1 MAGALQRRLAA
12 GEFAI
17 TAEITPPVSADPEGL
32 LQKARALAG
41 LADAINVTDGAG
53 ARAHLDSLTAA
64 GLMVRAGI
72 EPVLQVTCRDRNR
85 IALQSLLIGAAA
97 QGIHNLLALHGD
109 DPSAGD
115 QPDTKP
121 VFDLN
126 SHALLTTV
134 RGMTQRGELPTGR
147 AIGGQIEFFFGA
159 ADMPVDPA
167 PDWQPTNLM
176 RKIEAGAQFVQT
188 QFCLDPELMQR
199 YLARLEQHG
208 ILPGL
213 YVLVGLAPLASA
225 RSARWIRDKL
235 PGSVIPEALITR
247 LEAASDPK
255 VEGQRICLELMQ
267 QLRGVRGV
275 AGVHLMAPLNEGALP
290 AVIREFRSSGTSLMQ
305 TRGRLPA
312 DRAIPAAQS
321 SSKTL

>member
-1 MAGALQRRLAA
+1 MTGSLQRRLAA

-17 TAEITPPVSADPEGL
+17 TCEITPPVSADPEAL
-32 LQKARALAG
+32 LAKARPLAG
-41 LADAINVTDGAG
+41 LADAVNVTDGAS
-53 ARAHLDSLTAA
+53 ARSHLDSLTAA
-64 GLMVRAGI
+64 GIMVRAGI

-97 QGIHNLLALHGD
+97 QGIHNILALHGD

-115 QPDTKP
+115 QPDAKP

-126 SHALLTTV
+126 SLALLTTM
-134 RGMTQRGELPTGR
+134 RNMAQRSELPTGR
-147 AIGGQIEFFFGA
+147 AIGGKLEFFLGG
-159 ADMPVDPA
+159 ADMPIDPA
-167 PDWQPTNLM
+167 PDWQPTNLL

-188 QFCLDPELMQR
+188 QFCLDPELMRR

-208 ILPGL
+208 VLPGL

-235 PGSVIPEALITR
+235 RGSVIPEALITR
-247 LEAASDPK
+247 LEGASDPK
-255 VEGQRICLELMQ
+255 AEGQRICVELMQ
-267 QLRGVRGV
+267 QMREVRGV

-290 AVIREFRSSGTSLMQ
+290 GVIGDFRALQ
-305 TRGRLPA
+305 R
-312 DRAIPAAQS
+312 
-321 SSKTL
+321 